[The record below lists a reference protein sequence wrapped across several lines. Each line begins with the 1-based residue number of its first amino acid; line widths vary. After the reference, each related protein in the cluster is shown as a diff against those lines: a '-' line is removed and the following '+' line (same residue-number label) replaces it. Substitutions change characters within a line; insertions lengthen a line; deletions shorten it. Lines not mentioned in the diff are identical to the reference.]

1 MGPAP
6 GAGAFGAD
14 FAAAAPPPPPQLSL
28 PGLAPALPS
37 CKLHLLPVLCRRNL
51 SQRVAGFSKKLT
63 SEGDALA
70 DEVRAGRVS
79 PTAGG
84 VAAPNWR
91 AAPLRW

>member
-14 FAAAAPPPPPQLSL
+14 FAAAAPPSPLSL

-37 CKLHLLPVLCRRNL
+37 SKLPLRPVLCRRNL

-70 DEVRAGRVS
+70 D
-79 PTAGG
+79 
-84 VAAPNWR
+84 
-91 AAPLRW
+91 